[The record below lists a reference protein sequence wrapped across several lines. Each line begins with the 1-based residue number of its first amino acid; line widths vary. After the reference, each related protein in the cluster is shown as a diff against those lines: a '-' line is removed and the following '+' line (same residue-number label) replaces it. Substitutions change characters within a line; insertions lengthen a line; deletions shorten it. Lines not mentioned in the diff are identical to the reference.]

1 MEYRLIHP
9 PTPYEL
15 EVIEML
21 TNSRQRELAKIA
33 ISIAQEYGFVRRANL
48 DAFDNKYT
56 RHDVTR
62 VLKHLKDNGLLKDGF
77 VSKYPK
83 GTLKG
88 YEPVH
93 RKREVT
99 LLFITL
105 QGHHYEETSFVSRY
119 YYQVKGLDMHQYLT
133 PTINE
138 LKNEPKDILE
148 GIY

>member
-1 MEYRLIHP
+1 MEYRLLHP

-15 EVIEML
+15 EIIEML

-33 ISIAQEYGFVRRANL
+33 ISVSQEYGFVRRANL
-48 DAFDNKYT
+48 DSFDNKFT
-56 RHDVTR
+56 RHDVTK
-62 VLKHLKDNGLLKDGF
+62 VLKHLRDNDILKEGF

-93 RKREVT
+93 TKRQVT
-99 LLFITL
+99 LLFVTT
-105 QGHHYEETSFVSRY
+105 QGHHYEETTYVDRY
-119 YYQVKGLDMHQYLT
+119 YYQVKGLDMHQYLN

-138 LKNEPKDILE
+138 LKNKPEDILE